1 MSCKFSRGMLPVFGV
16 SRNEFSTKHEALTFA
31 RWAVDETV
39 RDEFPCS
46 ASVQEHDNKRD
57 WVVHV
62 VNW

>member
-1 MSCKFSRGMLPVFGV
+1 MTSTFSRAMLPVFGV
-16 SRNEFSTKHEALTFA
+16 SRNEFSTEHEALTFA
-31 RWAVDETV
+31 RWAVDETA

-46 ASVQEHDNKRD
+46 ASVEEGDTTNE